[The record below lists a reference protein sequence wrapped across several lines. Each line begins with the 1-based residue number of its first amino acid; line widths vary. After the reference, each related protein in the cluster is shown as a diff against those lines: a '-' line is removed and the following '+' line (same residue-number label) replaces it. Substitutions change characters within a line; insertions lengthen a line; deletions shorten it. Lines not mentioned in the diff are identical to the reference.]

1 MLIDELGARLLV
13 GGLSV
18 LSPAM
23 GVLPR
28 VGVGQPVCA
37 VVGGLW
43 YASSPAARAAVRDN
57 LQHITGLVPSNR
69 QVREVFV
76 HGALNYWDTLAI
88 DQLTH
93 QRLFALVDL
102 HGRSHLDAALLG
114 NKGAILA
121 GAHLGSIGLVGQ
133 IVPALGYRM
142 SGLIEPIKPQRLY
155 DFFAQHRQRFGL
167 RLYPASALALRELL
181 AALRRNEVLGLITDR
196 DVTDSG
202 QMVRFFDAPTRFA
215 DGPAALA
222 LRTGAPILPAVAV
235 RRADGTFDAIIEPPI
250 DFAPSGDHKRDVLA
264 LTQAMAG
271 RLEYHI
277 ANHPEQWTV
286 FQRRWPMAAPV

>member
-1 MLIDELGARLLV
+1 
-13 GGLSV
+13 
-18 LSPAM
+18 M

-28 VGVGQPVCA
+28 VSVGQPVCA
-37 VVGGLW
+37 FVGSVW
-43 YASSPAARAAVRDN
+43 YAAAPAARAAVRDN
-57 LQHITGLVPSNR
+57 LQHITGRVPSNH

-88 DQLTH
+88 DRLTH
-93 QRLFALVDL
+93 KQLLGLVEL
-102 HGRSHLDAALLG
+102 HGRGHLDAALRG
-114 NKGAILA
+114 NKGVILA

-142 SGLIEPIKPQRLY
+142 SGLIEPIQPRSLY
-155 DFFAQHRQRFGL
+155 DFFAQRRQRFGL

-196 DVTDSG
+196 DVTASG
-202 QMVRFFDAPTRFA
+202 LMVRFFDAPTRFA

-235 RRADGTFDAIIEPPI
+235 RRANGTFDAIIEPPI
-250 DFAPSGDHKRDVLA
+250 EFAPSGDHKHDVLV
-264 LTQAMAG
+264 LTHAMAG